1 MDSARSNRKCSR
13 RHAGAGRRNQES
25 SDRFARVYELLA
37 LQFTEQ
43 VVNRVKADEGVVQ
56 QLLHSLSPRE
66 IVELILAIGFYMMMA
81 RLTETTRTDLDPPSG
96 TKVIDSLR
104 R

>member
-1 MDSARSNRKCSR
+1 M
-13 RHAGAGRRNQES
+13 
-25 SDRFARVYELLA
+25 
-37 LQFTEQ
+37 QFTEQ